1 MQVVSSAARL
11 RVGVFFGGKSIERE
25 VSLNSGRTICDHLDT
40 NKYDVIPLFQ
50 DEDGTLY
57 ILPWHFLHRGKI
69 ADFQSRLAG
78 EAKKVSW
85 DDLRN
90 LVDFV
95 YLAVHGRF
103 AEDGT
108 IQGMLEIL
116 NIPYLGSKIFGS
128 ALGMNKLVQ
137 KEIFQANGIDVAAG
151 TVVHKSDIESV
162 TAKDVLDMLE
172 KSGAGLPCIIKP
184 VHEGSS
190 LGVTKVM
197 TEDELIPA
205 IKKAAYV
212 DARRV
217 QDVIIEEK
225 IEGMEFVC
233 VCLQRAVKRN
243 GKIEA
248 EWFTFPITEV
258 IPEGETLYDYEQ
270 KYMPGRATKI
280 TPARCDEQALQNIAQ
295 TCIKASN
302 LLNFATISRIDGFL
316 TKDGRVILIDPNTL
330 TGMSP
335 ATFLFHQATE
345 YGMSHTQ
352 LINYLIETEL
362 KLAGMLE
369 FSDDKSSGGNTVTD
383 QNGQNNG
390 EKLRVAVLL
399 GGATNEREI
408 SLESGRNICYKLS
421 PQRYECIPLFVTN
434 DHELYKLDQRLLI
447 KNSTRE
453 ISSRLDEATKVS
465 WSSLPDICDF
475 VFIGLHGGLGEGGGV
490 QGALEMLGVPY
501 NGSGVLASA
510 LCMDKFKTNNF
521 LRSHGFDVPD
531 SFLIPLQVWQGQSQE
546 EKNEY
551 IDSNLK
557 DYHYPL
563 VLKPHDDGCS
573 VFVKKIKTRAD
584 AIDLIDQYFAQ
595 SGKAVAMLEEL
606 IVGMELTCGVI
617 GNDEHDIR
625 ALVPSKAVAKDDIL
639 SIEEK
644 FLPGAGENQTPAPLS
659 APVLEFVKKTMVES
673 YKTIGC
679 AGYARIDCFYQD
691 EKQSKT
697 GKARVVILEFNSL
710 PGMTPATCIF
720 HQAAECGMRPMEFID
735 KIIELGFANH
745 AEKLNTKCT
754 NKVDQ
759 KDQTPELVLE
769 PVTIAVLR
777 EHAAHEN
784 AAHEHVA
791 HENVSKER
799 VLSDHEQ
806 SQEKQSRKKSKSGKS
821 ASFDSAQTSDLA
833 QEQSKEALKEELDD
847 TLTMKLF

>member
-1 MQVVSSAARL
+1 MQVLNTAAKL
-11 RVGVFFGGKSIERE
+11 KVGVFFGGKSIERE

-40 NKYDVIPLFQ
+40 DKYEVIPLFQ

-57 ILPWHFLHRGKI
+57 NLPWHFLHRGKI
-69 ADFQSRLAG
+69 ADFQSRLAR
-78 EAKKVSW
+78 EAQRITW
-85 DDLRN
+85 DDLRD

-137 KEIFQANGIDVAAG
+137 KEIFSANGIDVAPGIIINKSELAQIANGESLTVNDILLRLEKAG
-151 TVVHKSDIESV
+151 TK
-162 TAKDVLDMLE
+162 
-172 KSGAGLPCIIKP
+172 LPCIVKP
-184 VHEGSS
+184 IHEGSS
-190 LGVTKVM
+190 LGVSKVL
-197 TEDELIPA
+197 TQDELIPA

-212 DARRV
+212 DARRT
-217 QDVIIEEK
+217 QDVIVEEK

-233 VCLQRAVKRN
+233 VSLQRAVKRN

-258 IPEGETLYDYEQ
+258 VPEGQSIYDYEQ

-280 TPARCDEQALQNIAQ
+280 TPARCANQDLQKISQ
-295 TCIKASN
+295 TCIKASI

-335 ATFLFHQATE
+335 ATFLFHQAAE

-369 FSDDKSSGGNTVTD
+369 FTGGHSGDDEGDSVKTNKH
-383 QNGQNNG
+383 G
-390 EKLRVAVLL
+390 EKKLRVAVLL

-421 PQRYECIPLFVTN
+421 PQKYDCIPLFVTN
-434 DHELYKLDQRLLI
+434 SHELYKLDQRLLI

-453 ISSRLDEATKVS
+453 ISSMLDKAQKVS
-465 WSSLPDICDF
+465 WSSLSDICDF

-490 QGALEMLGVPY
+490 QGALEMLGIPY

-521 LRSHGFDVPD
+521 LRAHGFDVPD
-531 SFLIPLQVWQGQSQE
+531 SFLISLQTWQEKTQE

-557 DYHYPL
+557 DYSYPL
-563 VLKPHDDGCS
+563 ILKPHDDGCS
-573 VFVKKIKTRAD
+573 VFVKKVKNRTD
-584 AIDLIDQYFAQ
+584 LIDLVDQYFAQ
-595 SGKAVAMLEEL
+595 SGKSIAMLEEL
-606 IVGMELTCGVI
+606 IIGTELTCGVI
-617 GNDEHDIR
+617 GNDNDVR
-625 ALVPSKAVAKDDIL
+625 ALVPSNTVAKNDIL

-644 FLPGAGENQTPAPLS
+644 FLPGEGENQTPAAL
-659 APVLEFVKKTMVES
+659 PVDTLEFVKKIMVET
-673 YKTIGC
+673 YKVIGC

-697 GKARVVILEFNSL
+697 GKSRVVILEFNTL

-720 HQAAECGMRPMEFID
+720 HQAAECGMKPMDFID
-735 KIIELGFANH
+735 KIVELGFANH
-745 AEKLNTKCT
+745 AEKLIKNRA
-754 NKVDQ
+754 
-759 KDQTPELVLE
+759 KDAGKKEQAPELVLE
-769 PVTIAVLR
+769 PVDLDALGLEPVVAAVKQDDQSTGFA
-777 EHAAHEN
+777 HA
-784 AAHEHVA
+784 
-791 HENVSKER
+791 
-799 VLSDHEQ
+799 
-806 SQEKQSRKKSKSGKS
+806 QEKQHRKKSKSGKTANFES
-821 ASFDSAQTSDLA
+821 AEHDSLQQSDLPQS
-833 QEQSKEALKEELDD
+833 QEIDD
-847 TLTMKLF
+847 NLTMKLF

>member
-1 MQVVSSAARL
+1 MQVLNTAAKL
-11 RVGVFFGGKSIERE
+11 KVGVFFGGKSIERE

-40 NKYDVIPLFQ
+40 DKYEVIPLFQ

-57 ILPWHFLHRGKI
+57 NLPWHFLHRGKI
-69 ADFQSRLAG
+69 ADFQSRLAK
-78 EAKKVSW
+78 EAQKITW

-128 ALGMNKLVQ
+128 ALGMNKLIQ
-137 KEIFQANGIDVAAG
+137 KEIFSANGIDVAPGIIINKSEVESLTVKEILLKLEKAG
-151 TVVHKSDIESV
+151 TK
-162 TAKDVLDMLE
+162 
-172 KSGAGLPCIIKP
+172 LPCIVKP

-190 LGVTKVM
+190 LGVSKVL

-212 DARRV
+212 DARRI

-233 VCLQRAVKRN
+233 VSLQRAVKKN
-243 GKIEA
+243 GKTEA

-258 IPEGETLYDYEQ
+258 VPEGQSIYDYEQ

-280 TPARCDEQALQNIAQ
+280 TPARCGEQELQKISQ
-295 TCIKASN
+295 TCIKASI

-316 TKDGRVILIDPNTL
+316 TKDGKVILIDPNTL

-335 ATFLFHQATE
+335 ATFLFHQAAE

-369 FSDDKSSGGNTVTD
+369 FTDENGGDGRNEGNSVE
-383 QNGQNNG
+383 NKNG
-390 EKLRVAVLL
+390 EKKIRVAVLL

-408 SLESGRNICYKLS
+408 SLESGRNVCYKLS
-421 PQRYECIPLFVTN
+421 PQKYDCIPLFVT
-434 DHELYKLDQRLLI
+434 DSHELYKLDQRLLI

-453 ISSRLDEATKVS
+453 ISSMLDKAQKVS
-465 WSSLPDICDF
+465 WSSLSAICDF

-490 QGALEMLGVPY
+490 QGALEMLGIPY

-521 LRSHGFDVPD
+521 LRAHGFTVPD
-531 SFLIPLQVWQGQSQE
+531 SFLISFQVWNQKTQE
-546 EKNEY
+546 EKSEY
-551 IDSNLK
+551 INLNLK
-557 DYHYPL
+557 DYVYPL
-563 VLKPHDDGCS
+563 ILKPHDDGCS
-573 VFVKKIKTRAD
+573 VFVKKIKNRD
-584 AIDLIDQYFAQ
+584 ELVDLVDQYFDQ
-595 SGKAVAMLEEL
+595 SGKSVAMLEEF
-606 IVGMELTCGVI
+606 IVGTELTCGVI
-617 GNDEHDIR
+617 GNDKAVR
-625 ALVPSKAVAKDDIL
+625 ALVPSNTVAKNDIL

-644 FLPGAGENQTPAPLS
+644 FLPGEGENQTPANL
-659 APVLEFVKKTMVES
+659 PVETLEFVKRVMVES
-673 YKTIGC
+673 YKAVGC

-697 GKARVVILEFNSL
+697 GNPRVVILEFNTL

-720 HQAAECGMRPMEFID
+720 HQAAECGMRPMDFID
-735 KIIELGFANH
+735 KIIELGFTNH
-745 AEKLNTKCT
+745 IEKRSGNRLKNIS
-754 NKVDQ
+754 NKEQ
-759 KDQTPELVLE
+759 GPELILE
-769 PVTIAVLR
+769 PVVL
-777 EHAAHEN
+777 EH
-784 AAHEHVA
+784 
-791 HENVSKER
+791 
-799 VLSDHEQ
+799 LSFDSVGRDSVGLGVVESTVVHGEA
-806 SQEKQSRKKSKSGKS
+806 SVGHAQEKHNRKKSKPGKTANFDS
-821 ASFDSAQTSDLA
+821 VERPDSAQAQDQVSDI
-833 QEQSKEALKEELDD
+833 DD
-847 TLTMKLF
+847 NLTMKLF

>member
-1 MQVVSSAARL
+1 MQVINTAAKL
-11 RVGVFFGGKSIERE
+11 KVGVFFGGKSIERE

-40 NKYDVIPLFQ
+40 DKYEVIPLFQ

-57 ILPWHFLHRGKI
+57 NLPWHFLHRGKI
-69 ADFQSRLAG
+69 ADFQSRLAK
-78 EAKKVSW
+78 EAQKITW
-85 DDLRN
+85 DDLRT

-137 KEIFQANGIDVAAG
+137 KEIFSANGIDVAAG
-151 TVVHKSDIESV
+151 ITIHKSEIDSLNVNDI
-162 TAKDVLDMLE
+162 LLRLE
-172 KSGAGLPCIIKP
+172 KAGTRLPCIVKP
-184 VHEGSS
+184 IHEGSS
-190 LGVTKVM
+190 LGVSKVL

-212 DARRV
+212 DARRT

-233 VCLQRAVKRN
+233 VSLQRAVKKN
-243 GKIEA
+243 GKTEA

-258 IPEGETLYDYEQ
+258 VPEGQSIYDYEQ

-280 TPARCDEQALQNIAQ
+280 TPARCSDQDLQKISQ
-295 TCIKASN
+295 ICMKASI

-335 ATFLFHQATE
+335 ATFLFHQAAE

-369 FSDDKSSGGNTVTD
+369 FTGGHSDDDEGDSVETNKH
-383 QNGQNNG
+383 G
-390 EKLRVAVLL
+390 EKKLRVAVLL

-421 PQRYECIPLFVTN
+421 PQKYDCIPLFVN
-434 DHELYKLDQRLLI
+434 DLHELYKLDQRLLI

-453 ISSRLDEATKVS
+453 ISNMLDKAQKVS
-465 WSSLPDICDF
+465 WSALSDICDF

-490 QGALEMLGVPY
+490 QGALEMLGLPY

-521 LRSHGFDVPD
+521 LRAHGFDVPD
-531 SFLIPLQVWQGQSQE
+531 SFLIPLQAWQ
-546 EKNEY
+546 EKSIEARNEY

-563 VLKPHDDGCS
+563 ILKPHDDGCS
-573 VFVKKIKTRAD
+573 VFVKKVKNRGE
-584 AIDLIDQYFAQ
+584 LIGLVDQYFAQ
-595 SGKAVAMLEEL
+595 SGKSIAMLEEL
-606 IVGMELTCGVI
+606 IIGTELTCGVI
-617 GNDEHDIR
+617 GNDENVR
-625 ALVPSKAVAKDDIL
+625 ALVPSNTVAKNDIL

-644 FLPGAGENQTPAPLS
+644 FLPGEGENQTPANLS
-659 APVLEFVKKTMVES
+659 VNILEFVKNIMVEA
-673 YKTIGC
+673 YKAVGC
-679 AGYARIDCFYQD
+679 AGYSRIDCFYQD
-691 EKQSKT
+691 ENQSKT
-697 GKARVVILEFNSL
+697 GKPRVVILEFNTL

-720 HQAAECGMRPMEFID
+720 HQAAECGMRPMDFID

-745 AEKLNTKCT
+745 AEKLNAKHVKDTK
-754 NKVDQ
+754 Q
-759 KDQTPELVLE
+759 KDQIPELVLE
-769 PVTIAVLR
+769 PVVLGVLDSGSAAVSVKQDDQSTAL
-777 EHAAHEN
+777 EY
-784 AAHEHVA
+784 
-791 HENVSKER
+791 
-799 VLSDHEQ
+799 
-806 SQEKQSRKKSKSGKS
+806 SQEKQHRKKSKSGKTVN
-821 ASFDSAQTSDLA
+821 FDSAEQSDLP
-833 QEQSKEALKEELDD
+833 QSQDIDD
-847 TLTMKLF
+847 KITMNLF

>member
-1 MQVVSSAARL
+1 MQVVTPAAKL
-11 RVGVFFGGKSIERE
+11 KVGVFFGGKSIERE

-40 NKYDVIPLFQ
+40 DKYEVIPLFQ
-50 DEDGTLY
+50 DEDGALY
-57 ILPWHFLHRGKI
+57 NLPWHFLHRGKI
-69 ADFQSRLAG
+69 SDFQSRLAK
-78 EAKKVSW
+78 EAQKITW
-85 DDLRN
+85 DDLRT

-137 KEIFQANGIDVAAG
+137 KEIFSANGIDVAPG
-151 TVVHKSDIESV
+151 IIINKSEVESLTVKDI
-162 TAKDVLDMLE
+162 LLRLE
-172 KSGAGLPCIIKP
+172 KVGTKLPCIVKP
-184 VHEGSS
+184 IHEGSS
-190 LGVTKVM
+190 LGVSKVL

-212 DARRV
+212 DTRRT

-233 VCLQRAVKRN
+233 VSLQRAVKKN

-258 IPEGETLYDYEQ
+258 VPEGQSIYDYEQ

-280 TPARCDEQALQNIAQ
+280 TPARCLDSDLQKISQ
-295 TCIKASN
+295 ICIKASI

-335 ATFLFHQATE
+335 ATFLFHQAAE

-369 FSDDKSSGGNTVTD
+369 FNSGDNGNEEGFVE
-383 QNGQNNG
+383 NKNG
-390 EKLRVAVLL
+390 EKKLRVAVLL

-421 PQRYECIPLFVTN
+421 PQKYECIPLFVTN
-434 DHELYKLDQRLLI
+434 SHELYKLDQRLLI

-453 ISSRLDEATKVS
+453 ISSMLDIAQKVS
-465 WSSLPDICDF
+465 WSVLSDICDF

-490 QGALEMLGVPY
+490 QGALEMLGLPY

-521 LRSHGFDVPD
+521 LRAHGFEAPD
-531 SFLIPLQVWQGQSQE
+531 SFLISLQVWQEKSVE
-546 EKNEY
+546 ERNEY

-563 VLKPHDDGCS
+563 ILKPHDDGCS
-573 VFVKKIKTRAD
+573 VFVKKVKNRSE
-584 AIDLIDQYFAQ
+584 LISLVDQYFAQ
-595 SGKAVAMLEEL
+595 SGKTVAMLEEL
-606 IVGMELTCGVI
+606 IIGTELTCGVI
-617 GNDEHDIR
+617 GNDEEVR
-625 ALVPSKAVAKDDIL
+625 ALVPSNTVAKNDIL

-644 FLPGAGENQTPAPLS
+644 FLPGEGENQTPANLPINT
-659 APVLEFVKKTMVES
+659 LEFVKKVMVDA
-673 YKTIGC
+673 YKAVGC

-691 EKQSKT
+691 ENQSKT
-697 GKARVVILEFNSL
+697 GKPRVVILEFNTL

-720 HQAAECGMRPMEFID
+720 HQAAECGMRPMDFID

-745 AEKLNTKCT
+745 AEKLTAKNLNDTK
-754 NKVDQ
+754 Q
-759 KDQTPELVLE
+759 KDHVPELILE
-769 PVTIAVLR
+769 PVVLGILNSESAVISVKQDGQSTGF
-777 EHAAHEN
+777 EH
-784 AAHEHVA
+784 
-791 HENVSKER
+791 
-799 VLSDHEQ
+799 
-806 SQEKQSRKKSKSGKS
+806 SQEKQHRKKSKSGKMVN
-821 ASFDSAQTSDLA
+821 FDSAEQTDSP
-833 QEQSKEALKEELDD
+833 QSQDIDD
-847 TLTMKLF
+847 KITMNLF

>member
-1 MQVVSSAARL
+1 MQVVNTAAKL
-11 RVGVFFGGKSIERE
+11 KVGVLFGGKSIERE

-40 NKYDVIPLFQ
+40 DKYEVIPLFQ

-57 ILPWHFLHRGKI
+57 NLPWHFLHRGKI
-69 ADFQSRLAG
+69 SDFQSRLAK
-78 EAKKVSW
+78 EAQKITW

-116 NIPYLGSKIFGS
+116 HIPYLGSKIFGS

-137 KEIFQANGIDVAAG
+137 KEIFSTNGIDVAAG
-151 TVVHKSDIESV
+151 ITIHKSEVDSLNV
-162 TAKDVLDMLE
+162 DDVLLRLE
-172 KSGAGLPCIIKP
+172 KAGTKLPCIVKP
-184 VHEGSS
+184 IHEGSS
-190 LGVTKVM
+190 LGVSKVL

-217 QDVIIEEK
+217 QDVIVEEK

-233 VCLQRAVKRN
+233 VSLQKAVKKD

-258 IPEGETLYDYEQ
+258 VPEGQSIYDYEQ

-280 TPARCDEQALQNIAQ
+280 TPARCSDQDLQKISQ
-295 TCIKASN
+295 TCIKASI

-335 ATFLFHQATE
+335 ATFLFHQAAE

-369 FSDDKSSGGNTVTD
+369 FSGEDNGGKGAFVETNKHD
-383 QNGQNNG
+383 
-390 EKLRVAVLL
+390 EKKLRVAVLL

-421 PQRYECIPLFVTN
+421 PQKYECIPLFVTN
-434 DHELYKLDQRLLI
+434 SHELYKLDQRLLI

-453 ISSRLDEATKVS
+453 ISNMLDKEQNVS
-465 WSSLPDICDF
+465 WSALPDICDF

-490 QGALEMLGVPY
+490 QGALEMLGIPY
-501 NGSGVLASA
+501 NGSGVLPSA

-521 LRSHGFDVPD
+521 LRGHGFDVPD
-531 SFLIPLQVWQGQSQE
+531 SFLVTLQDWNKKSIKE
-546 EKNEY
+546 RDEF
-551 IDSNLK
+551 IDANLK
-557 DYHYPL
+557 DYNYPL
-563 VLKPHDDGCS
+563 ILKPHDDGCS
-573 VFVKKIKTRAD
+573 VFVKKVKNRVEL
-584 AIDLIDQYFAQ
+584 IDLIDQYFAQ
-595 SGKAVAMLEEL
+595 SGKSVAMFEEL
-606 IVGMELTCGVI
+606 IIGTELTCGVI
-617 GNDEHDIR
+617 GNDENVR
-625 ALVPSKAVAKDDIL
+625 ALVPSNTVAKNDIL

-644 FLPGAGENQTPAPLS
+644 FLPGEGENQTPANLPTDT
-659 APVLEFVKKTMVES
+659 LEFVKKVMVDA
-673 YKTIGC
+673 YKSVGC

-691 EKQSKT
+691 ANQSKT
-697 GKARVVILEFNSL
+697 GKPRVVILEFNTL

-720 HQAAECGMRPMEFID
+720 HQAAECGIRPMNFID

-745 AEKLNTKCT
+745 AEKLNVTRIK
-754 NKVDQ
+754 NNEQ
-759 KDQTPELVLE
+759 EQQAPELVLE
-769 PVTIAVLR
+769 PVVLGELNSESVGAAVKKDEQSMSL
-777 EHAAHEN
+777 
-784 AAHEHVA
+784 
-791 HENVSKER
+791 
-799 VLSDHEQ
+799 DH
-806 SQEKQSRKKSKSGKS
+806 SQEKHHRKKSKSSKS
-821 ASFDSAQTSDLA
+821 VNFDSA
-833 QEQSKEALKEELDD
+833 EQSDSPQSQDIDD
-847 TLTMKLF
+847 KITMNLF

>member
-1 MQVVSSAARL
+1 MQVLNTAAKL
-11 RVGVFFGGKSIERE
+11 KVGVFFGGKSIERE

-40 NKYDVIPLFQ
+40 GKYEVIPLFQ

-57 ILPWHFLHRGKI
+57 SLPWHFLHRGKI
-69 ADFQSRLAG
+69 ADFQSRLAK
-78 EAKKVSW
+78 EAQKITW
-85 DDLRN
+85 DELRS

-128 ALGMNKLVQ
+128 ALGMNKFVQ
-137 KEIFQANGIDVAAG
+137 KEIFRANGIDVAPGITVNKSEVDSLTEANSLSTKDILLRLEKAG
-151 TVVHKSDIESV
+151 TK
-162 TAKDVLDMLE
+162 
-172 KSGAGLPCIIKP
+172 LPCIVKP
-184 VHEGSS
+184 IHEGSS
-190 LGVTKVM
+190 LGVSKVL

-212 DARRV
+212 DDRRV

-233 VCLQRAVKRN
+233 VCLQRAIKRN
-243 GKIEA
+243 EKIDA

-258 IPEGETLYDYEQ
+258 VPEEQSIYDYEQ

-280 TPARCDEQALQNIAQ
+280 TPARCSDQDLQKISQ
-295 TCIKASN
+295 TCIKASI
-302 LLNFATISRIDGFL
+302 LLNFSTISRIDGFL

-335 ATFLFHQATE
+335 STFLFHQAAE

-369 FSDDKSSGGNTVTD
+369 FTGDGSKGENSVETNKRG
-383 QNGQNNG
+383 G
-390 EKLRVAVLL
+390 EKIRVAVLL

-421 PQRYECIPLFVTN
+421 PQKYECIPLFVTN
-434 DHELYKLDQRLLI
+434 LHELYKLDQRLLI
-447 KNSTRE
+447 KNSTRG
-453 ISSRLDEATKVS
+453 ISSMLDKAQKVS
-465 WSSLPDICDF
+465 WSELPNICDF

-490 QGALEMLGVPY
+490 QGALEMLALPY

-531 SFLIPLQVWQGQSQE
+531 SFLIPLQAWQEKSVE

-573 VFVKKIKTRAD
+573 VFVKKIKNRGD
-584 AIDLIDQYFAQ
+584 AIDLIDQYFVQ
-595 SGKAVAMLEEL
+595 SGKTNAMIEEL
-606 IVGMELTCGVI
+606 IVGTELTCGVI
-617 GNDEHDIR
+617 GNDKDVR
-625 ALVPSKAVAKDDIL
+625 ALVPSQTVAKNDIL

-644 FLPGAGENQTPAPLS
+644 FLPGAGENQTPANL
-659 APVLEFVKKTMVES
+659 PVATLEFVKNIMVEA
-673 YKTIGC
+673 YKFVGC
-679 AGYARIDCFYQD
+679 VGYARIDCFYQD
-691 EKQSKT
+691 GTQSKT
-697 GKARVVILEFNSL
+697 GKPRVVILEFNTL

-720 HQAAECGMRPMEFID
+720 HQAAECGMKPMEFID
-735 KIIELGFANH
+735 KVIELGFSNH
-745 AEKLNTKCT
+745 AEKLTK
-754 NKVDQ
+754 NSLNNV
-759 KDQTPELVLE
+759 ELKAQAPKLILE
-769 PVTIAVLR
+769 PVVLEQVRLESGAPESIGAAVT
-777 EHAAHEN
+777 HEN
-784 AAHEHVA
+784 L
-791 HENVSKER
+791 HENS
-799 VLSDHEQ
+799 SACCDHPH
-806 SQEKQSRKKSKSGKS
+806 EKQHRKKSKSGKPV
-821 ASFDSAQTSDLA
+821 SFDSAQPEPDSV
-833 QEQSKEALKEELDD
+833 QSQDIDD
-847 TLTMKLF
+847 NITMNLF